1 MVLISSKRF
10 YLVAVAALVVAT
22 APFAQAKVRVVTT
35 LSTFADLAREVGGED
50 VEVIALSKGTQDPH
64 FVDPKPDLALKLN
77 RADLLI
83 HNGLSL
89 EVGWLPVLVTG
100 ARNAKIQ
107 PGSDGNLDASTVV
120 NVKGVPQGKIDRT
133 MGDVHPGGNPHYMLD
148 PGNGIAVS
156 QAIAA
161 RLKQIDSAHA
171 KQYDYRQAAFR
182 QKLQTKTVQWKSAL
196 APFKGT
202 SIVPYHDSWLYFS
215 EWAGLVEA
223 GFVEPKPGVPPSPQ
237 HVSVL
242 VSRIKD
248 KKVKLVIAQT
258 YYPHDMAELVAQKAG
273 ATFLELPSDVGAEP
287 GADSYIGLF
296 DTIVKKLTA
305 ALGKER

>member
-1 MVLISSKRF
+1 MLISSKH
-10 YLVAVAALVVAT
+10 LILAAVTAFFAVT
-22 APFAQAKVRVVTT
+22 APLAHAKVRVVTS
-35 LSTFADLAREVGGED
+35 LSTFADLAREVGGDD

-100 ARNAKIQ
+100 ARNAKVL
-107 PGSDGNLDASTVV
+107 PAATGHLDASTVV
-120 NVKGVPQGKIDRT
+120 DIKGIPQGKIDRT

-148 PGNGIAVS
+148 PGNGIVVS

-161 RLKQIDSAHA
+161 KLKIIDPSHA
-171 KQYDYRQAAFR
+171 KQYDERTAAYVK
-182 QKLQTKTVQWKSAL
+182 KLRTKITQWKTAL
-196 APFKGT
+196 APYKGT
-202 SIVPYHDSWLYFS
+202 SIVPYHDSWLYFT
-215 EWAGLVEA
+215 EWAALHEA
-223 GFVEPKPGVPPSPQ
+223 GFVEPKPGIVPSPQ
-237 HVSVL
+237 HVSAL
-242 VSRIKD
+242 VARIKD

-273 ATFLELPSDVGAEP
+273 AMFLELPSDVGAEQ
-287 GADSYIGLF
+287 GAETYIGLF
-296 DTIVKKLTA
+296 DTIVKKLTG
-305 ALGKER
+305 ALGKGR